1 MKYSAFSAFTPCA
14 TIPSMKTDTDY
25 IKSSCELLDRVREK
39 APLVHCM
46 TNAVVTGYT
55 ANCLLAL
62 GAAPAMINDATE
74 AAQFAA
80 IAGGLLVNVGTLTE
94 DQAEAMR
101 GAVDAANRAK
111 RPWVLDPVA
120 VGFLSLR
127 TAFAAELKCKSP
139 AIIRGNASE
148 IMALAGF
155 KGTARGVDSTAAVNE
170 AKDAAELL
178 CVQTGAAVLVTG
190 AIDFVCAVGRM
201 PASIANGSPIMTR
214 VTGVGCA
221 QGAIAAA
228 LAAVSDDRYLA
239 AVATAL
245 IMGVAGEIA
254 AENATRP
261 GSYQIA
267 LLDALDAINAD
278 ALRARGKVSS

>member
-1 MKYSAFSAFTPCA
+1 
-14 TIPSMKTDTDY
+14 MKTETDF
-25 IKSSCELLDRVREK
+25 IKSSCELLERVREK

-62 GAAPAMINDATE
+62 GAAPAMIDDANE

-80 IAGGLLVNVGTLTE
+80 ITGGLLVNVGTITE
-94 DQAEAMR
+94 RQAEAMR
-101 GAVDAANRAK
+101 GAVDAANQAK

-127 TAFAAELKCKSP
+127 TKLSMELKGKRP

-190 AIDFVCAVGRM
+190 EIDYVCSVGRM
-201 PASIANGSPIMTR
+201 PVSIANGSPIMTR

-228 LAAVSDDRYLA
+228 LAAVGEDVYLA

-245 IMGVAGEIA
+245 IMGIAGEIA

-261 GSYQIA
+261 GAYQIA
-267 LLDALDAINAD
+267 LLDALDAIDAD
-278 ALRARGKVSS
+278 AIRKRGKVSS

>member
-1 MKYSAFSAFTPCA
+1 
-14 TIPSMKTDTDY
+14 MKTETDY
-25 IKSSCELLDRVREK
+25 IESSCELLDRVREK

-46 TNAVVTGYT
+46 TNTVVTGYT
-55 ANCLLAL
+55 ANCLLAF
-62 GAAPAMINDATE
+62 GAAPAMIDDANE

-80 IAGGLLVNVGTLTE
+80 ITGGLLINVGTITE
-94 DQAEAMR
+94 NQAEAMR

-127 TAFAAELKCKSP
+127 TALAMELKSKSP
-139 AIIRGNASE
+139 TIIRGNASE

-155 KGTARGVDSTAAVNE
+155 KSTGRGVDSTAAVND

-190 AIDFVCAVGRM
+190 KIDYVCCVGRM

-221 QGAIAAA
+221 QGALAAA
-228 LAAVSDDRYLA
+228 LAAVGDDKYLV

-245 IMGVAGEIA
+245 IMGVAGEMA
-254 AENATRP
+254 ALNATRP
-261 GSYQIA
+261 GAYQIA
-267 LLDALDAINAD
+267 LLDALDAIDAD
-278 ALRARGKVSS
+278 ALRARGKVSI

>member
-1 MKYSAFSAFTPCA
+1 MNTA
-14 TIPSMKTDTDY
+14 TEFIET
-25 IKSSCELLDRVREK
+25 SCVLLERVRRE

-55 ANCLLAL
+55 ANCLLAV
-62 GAAPAMINDATE
+62 GAAPAMIHDPEE

-80 IAGGLLVNVGTLTE
+80 IAGGLLINIGTITR
-94 DQAEAMR
+94 DQAASMR
-101 GAVDAANRAK
+101 AAVDSANGAG

-127 TAFAAELKCKSP
+127 TDLANELKMKRPS
-139 AIIRGNASE
+139 IIRGNASE

-155 KGTARGVDSTAAVNE
+155 KATSRGVDSTAAVDE
-170 AKDAAELL
+170 ARGAAEMLSA
-178 CVQTGAAVLVTG
+178 QTGAVVLVTG
-190 AIDFVCAVGRM
+190 AIDIVVAAGKPVVT
-201 PASIANGSPIMTR
+201 IANGNAMMTR

-221 QGAIAAA
+221 QGAMSAAF
-228 LAAVSDDRYLA
+228 AAVSEDRHAA

-245 IMGVAGEIA
+245 VMGVAGDMA
-254 AENATRP
+254 FENAGRP

-267 LLDALDAINAD
+267 LLDALDAVD
-278 ALRARGKVSS
+278 AKEIRLRGKVSR